1 MSSWLDCRELSFIY
15 GSTCSWYCR
24 QPRPLKAT
32 CRSFGCFETFI
43 RRHKLAKSSC
53 FLRMEEQSGVPEDS
67 ELPAFLDA
75 EQAKRYGYVTPSDP
89 EDDLEIRLNAQYKDR
104 EESLPLH
111 YSPLGGV
118 RRPARHP
125 FGKAARYS
133 SYDEVREE
141 VLRMEPY
148 IPIYPTE
155 VIAEKIGKRVED
167 IVKLDANENPYGPA
181 PSVFKAL
188 SNASYL
194 HLYPDPESRFLRKKI
209 AEYVGVPEE
218 QIIAGAGAD
227 DLIDMIFRLFI
238 CPGVGDSIVI
248 FPPTFGMYKFDADLY
263 EAHVFYAWREDSA
276 IHRLPVDRVKGLFE
290 PETLGPFPKIAF
302 VASPN
307 NPDGSVVSD
316 DDLKELLD
324 LPMTVV
330 LDEAYFE
337 FSGKTHVDWL
347 KDYDN
352 LIILRTFSK
361 WAGLAGLRLGYGI
374 FPESVVNQ
382 VWKIKQPYNVNVAAQ
397 LAGIATLE
405 EKEWLLQR
413 VEKIKSERERFYQ
426 RISLYESWLSPYP
439 SEANFVL
446 CQVKGGRN
454 ARDIYNKLMK
464 RGILIRYYDTKAL
477 SNCIRISIGTPQQ
490 MDTLYDALDSL

>member
-1 MSSWLDCRELSFIY
+1 MAWLDCRELSFLYSHQFIGY
-15 GSTCSWYCR
+15 RGQSRQLKSTCR
-24 QPRPLKAT
+24 
-32 CRSFGCFETFI
+32 FVGCFETVI
-43 RRHKLAKSSC
+43 RRHKLSKSSYS
-53 FLRMEEQSGVPEDS
+53 LRMEEQNRIPDEP
-67 ELPAFLDA
+67 ELPPFLDE
-75 EQAKRYGYVTPSDP
+75 EQAKRYGYVMPSDP
-89 EDDLEIRLNAQYKDR
+89 EDDLEIRMNAKYKDP

-111 YSPLGGV
+111 YSALGGI

-148 IPIYPTE
+148 VPIYPTE
-155 VIAEKIGKRVED
+155 VIAEKIGKRVDD

-181 PSVFKAL
+181 PSVFKVL

-209 AEYVGVPEE
+209 AEYVGVHEE
-218 QIIAGAGAD
+218 QIITGAGAD

-263 EAHVFYAWREDSA
+263 EAHVFYAWREDST
-276 IHRLPVDRVKGLFE
+276 IQKLPIDRVKGLFE

-302 VASPN
+302 IASPN

-374 FPESVVNQ
+374 FPESIVSQ

-405 EKEWLLQR
+405 EKDLMLQR
-413 VEKIKSERERFYQ
+413 VEKIKLERERFYQ
-426 RISLYESWLSPYP
+426 RISSYQSWLIPYP

-477 SNCIRISIGTPQQ
+477 SNCIRISMGTPQQ
-490 MDTLYDALDSL
+490 MDILYDALDTL